1 MEWLDKLNK
10 SIEYIEDNLDGEINY
25 EEAAKLACCS
35 CYHYQRMFS
44 YIAGVT
50 LSEYI
55 RNRRMTKAAIDL
67 QNGEK
72 VMDVSL
78 KYGYESPTSFNRAFK
93 KVHEV
98 SPSMAQK
105 KGTFLKSYSPISFKL
120 TIKGVEEME
129 YRIEKKEAFRV
140 VGVQRELTNDFEE
153 NSIKVPQLWKESL
166 ENGKLSEIMALMVEN
181 NAGAPGVLGLNAC
194 NGEEKD
200 WKYYIAVS
208 TDKPISK
215 GMYEYTVPASTWA
228 IFKGQGNMP
237 QAIQDVE
244 KRVLTEWLPTSGY
257 EFDQCINIEVY
268 LDDKKEDSNF
278 EVWLSIKNK

>member
-120 TIKGVEEME
+120 TIKGVEEMK

-166 ENGKLSEIMALMVEN
+166 ENGKLSEIMALMDEN

>member
-166 ENGKLSEIMALMVEN
+166 ENGKLSEIIALMDEN

-215 GMYEYTVPASTWA
+215 GMYEYTVPASIWA

-244 KRVLTEWLPTSGY
+244 KCVLTEWLPTSGY

>member
-120 TIKGVEEME
+120 TIKGVEEMK
-129 YRIEKKEAFRV
+129 YRIKKKEAFRV

-166 ENGKLSEIMALMVEN
+166 ENGKLSEIMALMDEN

-228 IFKGQGNMP
+228 IFRGQGNMP

>member
-44 YIAGVT
+44 YLAGVT

-120 TIKGVEEME
+120 TIKGVEEMK

-166 ENGKLSEIMALMVEN
+166 ENGKLSEIMALMDEN

-228 IFKGQGNMP
+228 IFKSQGNMP

>member
-105 KGTFLKSYSPISFKL
+105 KGTFLKSCSPISFKL
-120 TIKGVEEME
+120 TIKGVEEMK

-166 ENGKLSEIMALMVEN
+166 ENGKLSEIMALMDEN

>member
-10 SIEYIEDNLDGEINY
+10 SIEYIEDKLDGEINY

-120 TIKGVEEME
+120 TIKGVEEMK

-166 ENGKLSEIMALMVEN
+166 ENGKLSEIMALMDEN

>member
-67 QNGEK
+67 QNGKK

-166 ENGKLSEIMALMVEN
+166 ENGKLSEIIALMDEN

>member
-166 ENGKLSEIMALMVEN
+166 ENGKLSEIIALMDEN

-215 GMYEYTVPASTWA
+215 GLYEYTVPASTWA

>member
-78 KYGYESPTSFNRAFK
+78 KYGYESPTFFNRAFK

-120 TIKGVEEME
+120 AIKGVEEMK

-140 VGVQRELTNDFEE
+140 VGVQRE
-153 NSIKVPQLWKESL
+153 
-166 ENGKLSEIMALMVEN
+166 
-181 NAGAPGVLGLNAC
+181 
-194 NGEEKD
+194 
-200 WKYYIAVS
+200 
-208 TDKPISK
+208 
-215 GMYEYTVPASTWA
+215 
-228 IFKGQGNMP
+228 
-237 QAIQDVE
+237 
-244 KRVLTEWLPTSGY
+244 
-257 EFDQCINIEVY
+257 
-268 LDDKKEDSNF
+268 
-278 EVWLSIKNK
+278 

>member
-78 KYGYESPTSFNRAFK
+78 KYGYESATSFNRAFK

-166 ENGKLSEIMALMVEN
+166 ENGKLSEIIALMDEN

>member
-55 RNRRMTKAAIDL
+55 RNRKMTKAAIDL

-120 TIKGVEEME
+120 TIKGVEEMK

-166 ENGKLSEIMALMVEN
+166 ENGKLSEIMALMDEN

>member
-153 NSIKVPQLWKESL
+153 NFIKVPQLWKESL
-166 ENGKLSEIMALMVEN
+166 ENGKLSEIMALMDEN

>member
-1 MEWLDKLNK
+1 MK
-10 SIEYIEDNLDGEINY
+10 
-25 EEAAKLACCS
+25 
-35 CYHYQRMFS
+35 
-44 YIAGVT
+44 
-50 LSEYI
+50 
-55 RNRRMTKAAIDL
+55 
-67 QNGEK
+67 
-72 VMDVSL
+72 
-78 KYGYESPTSFNRAFK
+78 
-93 KVHEV
+93 
-98 SPSMAQK
+98 
-105 KGTFLKSYSPISFKL
+105 
-120 TIKGVEEME
+120 

-166 ENGKLSEIMALMVEN
+166 ENGKLSEIMALMDEN

-194 NGEEKD
+194 YGEEKD

>member
-10 SIEYIEDNLDGEINY
+10 SIEYIEDNLDGEINF

-120 TIKGVEEME
+120 TIKGVEEMK

-166 ENGKLSEIMALMVEN
+166 ENGKLSEIMALMDEN

>member
-120 TIKGVEEME
+120 TIKGVEEMK

-166 ENGKLSEIMALMVEN
+166 ENGKLSEIMALMDEN

-268 LDDKKEDSNF
+268 LDDKGR
-278 EVWLSIKNK
+278 

>member
-120 TIKGVEEME
+120 AIKGVEEMK

-166 ENGKLSEIMALMVEN
+166 ENGKLSEIMALMDEN

-215 GMYEYTVPASTWA
+215 GTYEYTVPASTWA

>member
-10 SIEYIEDNLDGEINY
+10 SIEYIEDNLEGEINY
-25 EEAAKLACCS
+25 EKAAKLACCS
-35 CYHYQRMFS
+35 LYHFQRMFS
-44 YIAGVT
+44 YMAGVS

-72 VMDVSL
+72 VIDVSV

-93 KVHEV
+93 RVHEV

-120 TIKGVEEME
+120 IIKGVEEME

-140 VGVQRELTNDFEE
+140 VGVPMKLVNDFEK
-153 NSIKVPQLWKESL
+153 NSLEIPKLWKESW
-166 ENGKLSEIMALMVEN
+166 ENGKLAEIVSLMDEN
-181 NAGAPGVLGLNAC
+181 TQGAPGVLGLNAC
-194 NGEEKD
+194 NGDEKD

-208 TDKPISK
+208 TDKPVLK
-215 GMYEYTVPASTWA
+215 DMCEYEVPACTWA

-237 QAIQDVE
+237 EAIQEVE

-257 EFDQCINIEVY
+257 EFDQCLNIEVY
-268 LDDKKEDSNF
+268 LDDKKEDSQF
-278 EVWLSIKNK
+278 EVWLSIKKK

>member
-120 TIKGVEEME
+120 AIKGVEEMK

-166 ENGKLSEIMALMVEN
+166 ENGKLSEIMALMDEN

-268 LDDKKEDSNF
+268 LDYKKEDSKF

>member
-120 TIKGVEEME
+120 AIKGVEEMK

-166 ENGKLSEIMALMVEN
+166 ENGKLSEIMALMDEN

>member
-120 TIKGVEEME
+120 TIKGVEEMK

-166 ENGKLSEIMALMVEN
+166 ENGKLSEIMALMDEN

-244 KRVLTEWLPTSGY
+244 KRVLTEWLPTLGY

>member
-25 EEAAKLACCS
+25 EEAARLACCS

-120 TIKGVEEME
+120 TIKGVEEMK

-153 NSIKVPQLWKESL
+153 NSIKVPQLWKEPL
-166 ENGKLSEIMALMVEN
+166 ENGKLSEIMALMDEN

>member
-166 ENGKLSEIMALMVEN
+166 ENEKLSEIMALMDEN

>member
-55 RNRRMTKAAIDL
+55 RNRRMTKAAINL

-120 TIKGVEEME
+120 TIKGVEEMK

-166 ENGKLSEIMALMVEN
+166 ENGKLSEIMALMDEN

>member
-78 KYGYESPTSFNRAFK
+78 KYGYESPTFFNRAFK

-120 TIKGVEEME
+120 TIKGVEEMT

-166 ENGKLSEIMALMVEN
+166 ENGKLSEIMALMDEN

>member
-105 KGTFLKSYSPISFKL
+105 KGTLLKSYSPISFKL
-120 TIKGVEEME
+120 TIKGVEEMK

-166 ENGKLSEIMALMVEN
+166 ENGKLSEIMALMDEN

>member
-78 KYGYESPTSFNRAFK
+78 KYGYESPTFFNRAFK

-120 TIKGVEEME
+120 TIKGVEEMK

-166 ENGKLSEIMALMVEN
+166 ENGKLSEIMALMDEN

>member
-120 TIKGVEEME
+120 TIKGVEEIE

-166 ENGKLSEIMALMVEN
+166 ENGKLSEIMALMDEN

>member
-120 TIKGVEEME
+120 TIKGVEEMK

-153 NSIKVPQLWKESL
+153 NFIKVPQLWKESL
-166 ENGKLSEIMALMVEN
+166 ENGKLSEIMALMDEN

>member
-93 KVHEV
+93 KVHKV

-166 ENGKLSEIMALMVEN
+166 ENGKLSEIMALMDEN